1 MAKILRIDSSSR
13 TQGSHSRELADY
25 FQTTWLKHY
34 PQDEVIVRDI
44 IKTPILHITESTIT
58 GFYTPKEQLS
68 PPLSQAIALSDELV
82 DELQSVDA
90 LLLSVPMYN
99 FSVPSALKAWIDQIV
114 RIGRTF
120 AYDGT
125 NFTGLVTIKQ
135 LYVIC
140 AYGSSGFG
148 EGEALA
154 ALNFLEPYLKQLFSF
169 LGIKNITF
177 FNLEGTTADEATVA
191 QNTAKLKQE
200 IATAIQAG
208 A

>member
-25 FQTTWLKHY
+25 FQTTWLKHH

-44 IKTPILHITESTIT
+44 IQTPILHITESTIT
-58 GFYTPKEQLS
+58 GFYTPKEHLS
-68 PPLSQAIALSDELV
+68 SQLSQAIALSDELV
-82 DELQSVDA
+82 DELQSADT

-125 NFTGLVTIKQ
+125 NFTGLVTVKQ
-135 LYVIC
+135 AYVIC

-148 EGEALA
+148 VGEPLA
-154 ALNFLEPYLKQLFSF
+154 GLNFLEPYLKQLFGF
-169 LGIKNITF
+169 LGIKNVSF

-191 QNTAKLKQE
+191 RNTGKIKQD
-200 IATAIQAG
+200 ITAAVRSS